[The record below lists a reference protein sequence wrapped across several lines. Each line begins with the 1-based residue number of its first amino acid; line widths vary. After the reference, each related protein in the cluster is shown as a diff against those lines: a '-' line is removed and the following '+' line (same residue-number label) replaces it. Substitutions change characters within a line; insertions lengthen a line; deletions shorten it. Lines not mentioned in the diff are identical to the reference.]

1 MRDSNYRPIRKI
13 LVDPEYSKLRIWL
26 AVALL
31 VLGVTLI
38 AVFLGRNLSVEPGWI
53 TVKIDAQNSCS
64 GDFYFQYYLGDS
76 GQAPNIEKQ
85 TLADAYDRVARDAYQ
100 IFHESESFEGVNN
113 VQYLN
118 AHPNET
124 VEVPAVLY
132 QAFALLEQYQ
142 NRALYLAPVYDHY
155 VGMFLCDDD
164 WAAKLY
170 DPKQDA
176 DAAKYIAD
184 ALAYASDEQMVKLEL
199 LGGNQVKLNVADAYL
214 QFAKANEITEFI
226 DFYWLKNAFIVDY
239 MAEELEAA
247 GFTGGI
253 ISSFDGFQRNLGATK
268 GSYSQNLFDRVG
280 DTVYQT
286 AVFTYEDIS
295 ALVSL
300 RDFPGSQLAV
310 QQYFAWDNGEI
321 TSCHIDIA
329 DGMSKTAA
337 GELLGYSKTNSCA
350 QILLE
355 LYPIYVADT
364 LDTKALTAL
373 PAKGID
379 TIYAENFVIYT
390 SDASAKLSQLYTLD
404 GVSYK
409 RNG

>member
-1 MRDSNYRPIRKI
+1 MKDLSYRPIRKI

-31 VLGVTLI
+31 VIGVTLI

-53 TVKIDAQNSCS
+53 NVKIDVQDSCS

-76 GQAPNIEKQ
+76 GQAPNIENQ
-85 TLADAYDRVARDAYQ
+85 ALADAYDRVARDAYR
-100 IFHESESFEGVNN
+100 IFHESESFEGVKN

-124 VEVPAVLY
+124 VEVPEVLY
-132 QAFALLEQYQ
+132 NAFALLEQYQ

-164 WAAKLY
+164 WAAKVY
-170 DPKQDA
+170 DPEQSEE
-176 DAAKYIAD
+176 AAKYIAD
-184 ALAYASDEQMVKLEL
+184 ALSYAGDEQMVKLEL
-199 LGGNQVKLNVADAYL
+199 LGGNQVKLRVAEAYL
-214 QFAKANEITEFI
+214 QFAKANEIAEFI
-226 DFYWLKNAFIVDY
+226 DFYWLKNAFIADY

-280 DTVYQT
+280 KNVYQP
-286 AVFTYEDIS
+286 AVFTYENVS

-300 RDFPGSQLAV
+300 RDFPASQLAV
-310 QQYFAWDNGEI
+310 QQYFTWDDGEV

-329 DGMSKTAA
+329 DGMSKAA
-337 GELLGYSKTNSCA
+337 TGELLGYSKTSSCA

-355 LYPIYVADT
+355 LYPVYVAET
-364 LDTKALTAL
+364 LNAELLAAL

-379 TIYAENFVIYT
+379 TIYADNFVIYT
-390 SDASAKLSQLYTLD
+390 SDESAKLSRFYTQD
-404 GVSYK
+404 GVSYR

>member
-1 MRDSNYRPIRKI
+1 MKDSSYRPIRKI

-31 VLGVTLI
+31 VIGVTLI

-53 TVKIDAQNSCS
+53 TVKIDVQDSCS

-85 TLADAYDRVARDAYQ
+85 ALADAYDRVARDAYR
-100 IFHESESFEGVNN
+100 IFHESESFEGVKN

-124 VEVPAVLY
+124 VEVPEVLY
-132 QAFALLEQYQ
+132 NAFALLEQYQ

-164 WAAKLY
+164 WAAKVY
-170 DPKQDA
+170 DPEQSE

-184 ALAYASDEQMVKLEL
+184 ALSYAGDEQMVKLEL
-199 LGGNQVKLNVADAYL
+199 LGGNQVKLSVAEAYL
-214 QFAKANEITEFI
+214 QFAKANEIAEFI
-226 DFYWLKNAFIVDY
+226 DFYWLKNAFIADY

-280 DTVYQT
+280 KNVYQP
-286 AVFTYEDIS
+286 AVFTYENVS

-300 RDFPGSQLAV
+300 RDFPASQLAV
-310 QQYFAWDNGEI
+310 QQYFTWDDGEV

-329 DGMSKTAA
+329 DGMSKAA
-337 GELLGYSKTNSCA
+337 TGELLGYSKTNSCA

-355 LYPIYVADT
+355 LYPIYVAET
-364 LDTKALTAL
+364 LNAELLAAL

-379 TIYAENFVIYT
+379 TIYADNFVIYT
-390 SDASAKLSQLYTLD
+390 SDESAKLSRFYTQD
-404 GVSYK
+404 GVSYR

>member
-26 AVALL
+26 AVVLL

-38 AVFLGRNLSVEPGWI
+38 AVFLGRNLSIEPGWV
-53 TVKIDAQNSCS
+53 TVKIDVQDSCS

-85 TLADAYDRVARDAYQ
+85 ALADAYDRVARNAYR
-100 IFHESESFEGVNN
+100 IFHESESFDGVHN

-124 VEVPAVLY
+124 VEVPEVLY
-132 QAFALLEQYQ
+132 KAFALLEQYQ
-142 NRALYLAPVYDHY
+142 NRALYLAPVYDLY

-164 WAAKLY
+164 WAAKTY

-176 DAAKYIAD
+176 DAAQYVAD

-199 LGGNQVKLNVADAYL
+199 LGNNQVKLNVNDAYL
-214 QFAKANEITEFI
+214 QYAGANEITEFI
-226 DFYWLKNAFIVDY
+226 DFYWMKNAFIVDY
-239 MAEELEAA
+239 MASELEAA

-253 ISSFDGFQRNLGATK
+253 ISSFDGYQRNLGATK

-280 DTVYQT
+280 KTVYQT
-286 AVFTYEDIS
+286 SVFTYTDVS

-300 RDFPGSQLAV
+300 RDFPASQLSV
-310 QQYFAWDNGEI
+310 QQYFTWDNGEV
-321 TSCHIDIA
+321 TSCHIDVA
-329 DGMSKTAA
+329 DGMSKAAA
-337 GELLGYSKTNSCA
+337 GELLGYSNTNSCA

-355 LYPIYVADT
+355 LYPIYVAETMNTD
-364 LDTKALTAL
+364 ALAAL
-373 PAKGID
+373 PAKDIE

-390 SDASAKLSQLYTLD
+390 SDGDAQLSQLYELD
-404 GVSYK
+404 GVSYR

>member
-1 MRDSNYRPIRKI
+1 MKDANYRPIRKI

-31 VLGVTLI
+31 VIGVTLI

-53 TVKIDAQNSCS
+53 TVKIDVQDSCS

-76 GQAPNIEKQ
+76 GKAPNLEKQ
-85 TLADAYDRVARDAYQ
+85 ELANAYDRVARDAYQ
-100 IFHESESFEGVNN
+100 IFHESEGFEGVNN

-118 AHPNET
+118 THPNEA
-124 VEVPAVLY
+124 VEVPEVLY
-132 QAFALLEQYQ
+132 KAFALLEQYK

-164 WAAKLY
+164 WAAEVY
-170 DPKQDA
+170 DPEKNE

-184 ALAYASDEQMVKLEL
+184 ALAYAGDEQMVKLEL
-199 LGGNQVKLNVADAYL
+199 LGGNQVKLNVAEAYL
-214 QFAKANEITEFI
+214 QFANANEITEFI
-226 DFYWLKNAFIVDY
+226 DFYWLKNAFIADY
-239 MAEELEAA
+239 IAEELEAA

-253 ISSFDGFQRNLGATK
+253 VSSFDGFQRNLGATK

-280 DTVYQT
+280 KNVYQT
-286 AVFTYEDIS
+286 AVFTYEDVS

-300 RDFPGSQLAV
+300 RNFPASESAV
-310 QQYFAWDNGEI
+310 QQYFTWDNGEV

-329 DGMSKTAA
+329 DGMSKTAVSD
-337 GELLGYSKTNSCA
+337 LLGYSKTKGCA
-350 QILLE
+350 EILLE
-355 LYPIYVADT
+355 LYPVYVADT
-364 LDTKALTAL
+364 LNAESLAAL

-379 TIYAENFVIYT
+379 TIYADNFVIYT
-390 SDASAKLSQLYTLD
+390 SDAGAKLSRFYAQD
-404 GVSYK
+404 GVSYR